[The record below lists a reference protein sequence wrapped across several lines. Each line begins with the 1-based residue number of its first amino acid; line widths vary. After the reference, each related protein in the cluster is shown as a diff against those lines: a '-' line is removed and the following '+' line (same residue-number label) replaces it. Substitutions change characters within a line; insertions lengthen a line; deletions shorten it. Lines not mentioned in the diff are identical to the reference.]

1 MQIATQLAVFLENKP
16 GTLARMCDE
25 LAKAKIN
32 ITALTISDTI
42 DHSVIRMIVS
52 ETRKALLLLE
62 EHNVLVVESEVLII
76 KGDNKAGSLS
86 EIAKKLSS
94 AKINIEYAYLAT
106 PPDARKGIMV
116 LRPNNIQKALK
127 VLSA

>member
-1 MQIATQLAVFLENKP
+1 
-16 GTLARMCDE
+16 MCDE